1 MTVICAGCASDDARS
16 DHPSETEE
24 NSTYVIEET
33 PDTAMTQT
41 NADMESNQED
51 NDIVPHVHTFEQEEV
66 VVVPEIQE
74 YNFED
79 AVQIGEVQ
87 KLVGDL
93 SGASLGT
100 WYTVTIDGV
109 EYYYANY
116 DSRPE
121 EYELF
126 GWAIVGD
133 TYELANGLKAGMKE
147 EDVLAQYPDMAV
159 IDFENNHI
167 YQEVTAFMGWNGT
180 AYPRSYAGRDN
191 DWDYEG
197 KEYYKWT
204 DQFDYIM
211 VADINLNNVDTLPI
225 YLGLLIK
232 DHVVA
237 AITFYYPTAG

>member
-1 MTVICAGCASDDARS
+1 MEQSLATEDDAPIFICS
-16 DHPSETEE
+16 F
-24 NSTYVIEET
+24 
-33 PDTAMTQT
+33 Q
-41 NADMESNQED
+41 
-51 NDIVPHVHTFEQEEV
+51 QEEV
-66 VVVPEIQE
+66 AVVPEVQE

-93 SGASLGT
+93 PGTGLGT
-100 WYTVTIDGV
+100 WYTVTVEGV

-121 EYELF
+121 EYEFF
-126 GWAIVGD
+126 GWSIVDD
-133 TYELANGLKAGMKE
+133 TYELANGLKVGMKE
-147 EDVLAQYPDMAV
+147 KEVLAQYPDMAV

-167 YQEVTAFMGWNGT
+167 YQEVTAFMGCNGT
-180 AYPRSYAGRDN
+180 AYPRSYAGRDSE
-191 DWDYEG
+191 WDYEG
-197 KEYYKWT
+197 KEYYSWT

-211 VADINLNNVDTLPI
+211 VADINLNDVDTLPI
-225 YLGLLIK
+225 YLGLLTK